1 MARNKYS
8 IKGKEGKEKLLRE
21 TVSIFGDNQE
31 PLKELVENICQN
43 ILEAE
48 ITRHLEAE
56 PYQRSDNRKGYRNG
70 YKPRALKTRIGKLSF
85 QVPQSRDGSF
95 STELFAR
102 YQRSEKALSLALMET
117 VIQGV
122 STRKVKKI
130 TEALCGT
137 DFSAG
142 LVSSLCKTMDEE
154 LDKFRNRDLSDTSYT
169 YLIIDARYEKI
180 RVAGQVVNQA
190 VLIIVGVNEAGYRE
204 VLSVEIA
211 NLESESTWG
220 EIFKR
225 LKDRGLRGIRL
236 VVSDDHQGLK
246 NALFRYFSGVLW
258 QRCQVHFI
266 RNLLGL
272 VSRKEKKQLIKS
284 LHYIWESEDL
294 KEAQS
299 KIRQVVA
306 FYEGKYPE
314 VADKIE
320 AETEETLSVLS
331 LPQEHRKRLATTNCL
346 ERLSQTIKQR
356 TRVVRIFPNRESC
369 LRLVTA
375 LLQETHEDWITGH
388 KYLNMSKSKENIT
401 DKEIDFLLNNRF
413 EEIKEPVLL
422 TT

>member
-1 MARNKYS
+1 MARSKYS
-8 IKGKEGKEKLLRE
+8 IKGKEGKEKFLKE
-21 TVSIFGDNQE
+21 AVSLFGDNQE

-43 ILEAE
+43 ILETE
-48 ITRHLEAE
+48 ITNHLGVES
-56 PYQRSDNRKGYRNG
+56 YQRSDNRKGYRNG
-70 YKPRALKTRIGKLSF
+70 YKPRALKTRIGKLNF

-154 LDKFRNRDLSDTSYT
+154 LEKFRNRDLSSTAYP

-225 LKDRGLRGIRL
+225 LKDRGLRGANL
-236 VVSDDHQGLK
+236 VVSDNHKGLK

-258 QRCQVHFI
+258 QRCRVHFI

-272 VSRKEKKQLIKS
+272 VSRKEKKQLIKA
-284 LHYIWESEDL
+284 LHYIWEAGSLEEVQGRI
-294 KEAQS
+294 K
-299 KIRQVVA
+299 QVVA

-320 AETEETLSVLS
+320 AEAEETLSVLS
-331 LPQEHRKRLATTNCL
+331 LPEEHRKRLATTNSL

-356 TRVVRIFPNRESC
+356 TRVVRIFPNRKSC

-388 KYLNMSKSKENIT
+388 KYLNMSKSKETIT
-401 DKEIDFLLNNRF
+401 NKEIEFLLNNSF
-413 EEIKEPVLL
+413 EQIKEPVLL